1 MDAPAPLASLAD
13 LCAAPVSPAERA
25 AAVRPLADTLGVM
38 LAGLADPRAADLAA
52 TLGLSAAPGRA
63 RLPGSALHGAASDVA
78 LMAGFAAHLLD
89 FDDDETEV
97 AMAHLSAPV
106 LGAALALASRAETP
120 VAMLLD
126 GYVTGC
132 RMMLALG
139 SMANPALYRA
149 GWHATSALG
158 SFGAAAASARLL
170 GLSPARAAE
179 ALGLA
184 ASGAGGPRGAFGG
197 EGKPLQVGL
206 AAANGLRAA
215 ELAAAGWTAAPGA
228 LFGARGLLGRMTGGA
243 IAPLRQPGAFPP
255 PGFVTKLFPSC
266 TATHAA
272 VAELLA
278 LRPRMTAPPAEI
290 LCAVDP
296 FVPAILIPG
305 LPAGPDAARFS
316 LAYCLAVAARTG
328 ALGPEAFEAAAFDAD
343 GPRDPEIRALMA
355 RVRVTADESLPRGP
369 SGIATGAVVTLT
381 APDGTRLTGRRE
393 AAPGSAAAP
402 LTDTQLAE
410 KFAACLAPVARPS
423 EARALWQRLLSPT
436 DFPSAGALLDALP
449 LALTD
454 RKDPR

>member
-1 MDAPAPLASLAD
+1 MDAPAPLASLAE
-13 LCAAPVSPAERA
+13 LCAAPVTPAERA

-63 RLPGSALHGAASDVA
+63 RLPGSDLHGAASDVA

-106 LGAALALASRAETP
+106 LGAALALAARAETP

-158 SFGAAAASARLL
+158 SFGAAAAAARLL
-170 GLSPARAAE
+170 ELSPAQAAE

-228 LFGARGLLGRMTGGA
+228 LFGARGLLGRMTSGPL
-243 IAPLRQPGAFPP
+243 APLCLPGAFPP

-278 LRPRMTAPPAEI
+278 LRKEMAAPAEI
-290 LCAVDP
+290 LCALDP

-305 LPAGPDAARFS
+305 LPTSPEAARFS

-343 GPRDPEIRALMA
+343 GPRDPDIRALMA

>member
-1 MDAPAPLASLAD
+1 MDAPAPLASLAE

-63 RLPGSALHGAASDVA
+63 RLPGSDLHGAASDVA

-106 LGAALALASRAETP
+106 LGAALALAARAEMP

-243 IAPLRQPGAFPP
+243 LAPLRLPGAFPP

-278 LRPRMTAPPAEI
+278 LRPRLTAPAAEI

-355 RVRVTADESLPRGP
+355 RVRVAADESLPRGP